1 MTNPDISEAPK
12 ITFEQA
18 KSVLEVSGIPVFKA
32 DYVALSDIVP
42 AAWDWFW
49 EMLDCNE
56 APFSFGDNNFSM
68 VTGDRFAE
76 WLEECY
82 EYWVQTEV
90 TDVDRISKEDWDKF
104 IGSIWMCN
112 DAGIFIDLET

>member
-1 MTNPDISEAPK
+1 MTTETPK

-18 KSVLEVSGIPVFKA
+18 KAVLEVSGIPVFKA
-32 DYVALSDIVP
+32 DYVSLSDIVP
-42 AAWDWFW
+42 HNFDWFW
-49 EMLDCNE
+49 DMIDSNS

-76 WLEECY
+76 WLEEIF
-82 EYWVQTEV
+82 EYWKQTEV
-90 TDVDRISKEDWDKF
+90 SEADIVSKEEWDKF